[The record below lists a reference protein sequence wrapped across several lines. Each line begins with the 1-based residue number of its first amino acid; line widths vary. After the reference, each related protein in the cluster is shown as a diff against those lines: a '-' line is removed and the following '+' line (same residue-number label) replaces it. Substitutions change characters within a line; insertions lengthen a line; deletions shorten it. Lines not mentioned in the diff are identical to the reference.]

1 MAIEAL
7 FRLILVQLHRGL
19 ARRTAT
25 ARAMP
30 DRRFDLVRRFEAL
43 VDRDSAA
50 NRPVGDYAAALNV
63 TPTHLARTV
72 RAVTGRAPGD
82 ILHDRLV
89 LAARRQIAFTDLP
102 MAEIAYRLKFS
113 SPSYFTRFFT
123 GLTGERPTEFRSRM
137 RRRPG

>member
-1 MAIEAL
+1 MFAALETEFQGTADARGMAIEAL
-7 FRLILVQLHRGL
+7 FCLILVQLHRGL

-43 VDRDSAA
+43 VDRDPAA

-63 TPTHLARTV
+63 TPPHLAPMG

-82 ILHDRLV
+82 ILPARPV
-89 LAARRQIAFTDLP
+89 LGAPRSPEARRVGD
-102 MAEIAYRLKFS
+102 E
-113 SPSYFTRFFT
+113 
-123 GLTGERPTEFRSRM
+123 GG
-137 RRRPG
+137 

>member
-43 VDRDSAA
+43 VDRDPAA

-63 TPTHLARTV
+63 TPTHLARMV

-89 LAARRQIAFTDLP
+89 LAARRQRSEEHTSELP
-102 MAEIAYRLKFS
+102 STMRISYSVFGLKK
-113 SPSYFTRFFT
+113 
-123 GLTGERPTEFRSRM
+123 
-137 RRRPG
+137 